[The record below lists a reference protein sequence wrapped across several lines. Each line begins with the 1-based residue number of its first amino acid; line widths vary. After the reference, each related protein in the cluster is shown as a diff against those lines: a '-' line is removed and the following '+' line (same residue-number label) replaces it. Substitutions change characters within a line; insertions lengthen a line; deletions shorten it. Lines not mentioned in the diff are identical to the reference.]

1 MLYSILVYYQC
12 ERAISGLYERYR
24 LVLQNLESVTKNIY
38 ISNTA
43 VISTSNLGVFKN
55 FIFYSI
61 SWVHLFEMGHTLD
74 LHFSEFNYYSPL
86 TCPFLEQKKHASE
99 KKMRGE
105 KLKKISHQTRN
116 KSYRLI
122 GVKINIQ
129 KILLYFKISWNFRVQ
144 NGVDS
149 FVHAQKKGKA

>member
-1 MLYSILVYYQC
+1 MQ
-12 ERAISGLYERYR
+12 A
-24 LVLQNLESVTKNIY
+24 K
-38 ISNTA
+38 
-43 VISTSNLGVFKN
+43 
-55 FIFYSI
+55 
-61 SWVHLFEMGHTLD
+61 
-74 LHFSEFNYYSPL
+74 
-86 TCPFLEQKKHASE
+86 